1 MRALAKSPDDRHPT
15 TQAFADDLNRALRGE
30 SQPVHQL
37 PVEIDPRAFQHSVTQ
52 VEHTA
57 QNGHHTNTDA
67 EFDRIEESL
76 SEVFRTALLP
86 AIMVDQTGFIVGW
99 NPRAEELFGWTREQM
114 IGRSLV
120 STIVPPR
127 HREAH
132 DRGFRRYME
141 TGEGAVV
148 GRVIELS
155 ALHSDG
161 REFPIELSIS
171 PVARTGSRALLVG
184 FVRDVTKEKDL
195 ERFQAAQADV
205 NEALG
210 SATSLESV
218 LPRILHAIGTRMHW
232 STAAFWAIEGDRL
245 VCRHFWKAEG
255 FECPD
260 FEQATLDAKFR
271 QGVGLAGRVWA
282 TGDPM
287 WVPDVLDE
295 PTMTR
300 ALPALRAGLHCAI
313 VFPVLES
320 GEVGGVIELLAPE
333 VRKHDGELLMRFFDI
348 GRRLGH
354 IKMTKGATTANQ
366 SQG

>member
-1 MRALAKSPDDRHPT
+1 
-15 TQAFADDLNRALRGE
+15 
-30 SQPVHQL
+30 
-37 PVEIDPRAFQHSVTQ
+37 
-52 VEHTA
+52 
-57 QNGHHTNTDA
+57 
-67 EFDRIEESL
+67 
-76 SEVFRTALLP
+76 
-86 AIMVDQTGFIVGW
+86 
-99 NPRAEELFGWTREQM
+99 M

-132 DRGFRRYME
+132 ERGFRRYTE
-141 TGEGAVV
+141 TGHSALLGE
-148 GRVIELS
+148 VIEVS

-161 REFPIELSIS
+161 CEFPIELSIS
-171 PVARTGSRALLVG
+171 PVTRTGPRTLLVG
-184 FVRDVTKEKDL
+184 FVRDVTKERNL
-195 ERFQAAQADV
+195 ERFRAAQADV
-205 NEALG
+205 DEVLA
-210 SATSLESV
+210 STTSLETA
-218 LPRILHAIGTRMHW
+218 LPGVFHAIGTRMHW
-232 STAAFWAIEGDRL
+232 STGAFWSPEADFL

-255 FECPD
+255 FGCPD
-260 FEQATLDAKFR
+260 FEQATLDANFR

-282 TGDPM
+282 TGDPI

-300 ALPALRAGLHCAI
+300 ALLALRAGLHCAI
-313 VFPVLES
+313 VFPVLAS
-320 GEVGGVIELLAPE
+320 GEVAGVVELLATE